1 MICVCR
7 SPSIYSLNWNLCS
20 KLPMLL
26 AQNPKV
32 LSRLFIISTKILKIF
47 HGGAPWLHV
56 CTSVYMFL
64 EYRWTSSSIYK
75 ELLLIIVP
83 SNAHLYIIIYLFDFV
98 KRWPLGF
105 RLAPDAARL
114 QASAVS
120 IVLGVESQ
128 GLGTKDILS
137 IGPVDTHWSHVY
149 INSVRY

>member
-1 MICVCR
+1 M
-7 SPSIYSLNWNLCS
+7 
-20 KLPMLL
+20 
-26 AQNPKV
+26 
-32 LSRLFIISTKILKIF
+32 
-47 HGGAPWLHV
+47 
-56 CTSVYMFL
+56 
-64 EYRWTSSSIYK
+64 
-75 ELLLIIVP
+75 P
-83 SNAHLYIIIYLFDFV
+83 SNAHLYVIIYLFDFV

-137 IGPVDTHWSHVY
+137 TGPVDTHWSHVY